1 MSLWRELV
9 VFLPALL
16 LHFVR
21 AGAFFVAMPL
31 FGQQSDSRILRLV
44 LAISLATIFW
54 WLGPKTL
61 PLRGG
66 VLELG
71 VLGVREAAIGL
82 LAGFAVGL
90 LTAALASAGEL
101 ISNEMGFSISQI
113 VNPETGKTS
122 AVISELFEVTGFLL
136 IFALDL
142 HHQVLHVLGN
152 AYEVLPVGQEFDL
165 APIWGKLNASI
176 ADTLEYALRYA
187 MPVLGVMLLSTAA
200 LVMLSRAVPNIN
212 LMEFSYGARILLA
225 VLSSAYFLA
234 EGTPFLTGMFET
246 LLERAKGLFVDV

>member
-1 MSLWRELV
+1 MAAWRELA
-9 VFLPALL
+9 VFLPALV

-31 FGQQSDSRILRLV
+31 FGQQSDSRMLRLV
-44 LAISLATIFW
+44 LAVALATIFW
-54 WLGPKTL
+54 WLGPKSL

-66 VLELG
+66 MLELG
-71 VLGVREAAIGL
+71 VLAAREAAIGL

-90 LTAALASAGEL
+90 LTAALSTAGEL
-101 ISNEMGFSISQI
+101 ISNEMGFSMAQI

-122 AVISELFEVTGFLL
+122 AVVSELFEVTGFLL

-142 HHQVLHVLGN
+142 HHEVLRVLG
-152 AYEVLPVGQEFDL
+152 ACYEALPVGREFDI
-165 APIWGKLNASI
+165 APIWDKLRASI
-176 ADTLEYALRYA
+176 GDTLEWALRYA
-187 MPVLGVMLLSTAA
+187 MPVLAVMLLTTAA

-225 VLSSAYFLA
+225 VLTAAYFLG
-234 EGTPFLTGMFET
+234 EGMPFLVEVFET
-246 LLERAKGLFVDV
+246 LLGRAKVLFHA